1 MKHFLALSLLV
12 TLVVGVHLAADPVKE
27 EPFIPYSPE
36 VLGQGGSFA
45 AVAEGYNS
53 FFTNPAGFAFT
64 EGEGTFPSVT
74 SWAHAKPD
82 SILPM
87 FAAIDG
93 DNETEAGTTEQ
104 VVVDRLQEQL
114 TGNGFGLG
122 SALGFGY
129 VGDHLA
135 LGLSYGIDSYFYGR
149 SFPLGVTGES
159 TTELTFIAGYAGS
172 LQLGPVELAAGAD
185 LRPLLRVRSFINSD
199 TTASIIT
206 DFTGVDT
213 GTEEDASILENIQA
227 LNGWGVGIDA
237 GIIARYR
244 GVSLAVQ
251 GRDLFNT
258 RLRYSLN
265 SAEDVIDALQQR
277 GLPADSEESIAA
289 GDYVIPM
296 ELSFGV
302 AYQPDLGELSNIVD
316 PEIHAQLTD
325 PFKLT
330 DEDRDRPRSFW
341 TRLHLGTEV
350 TMLNFFDLRV
360 GVNQGYLTLGAGMDL
375 LFLETHFSVFT
386 RELGRYPG
394 DRPTSGAALEFALR
408 M

>member
-1 MKHFLALSLLV
+1 MKRSLAYILLLLLLLLSPA
-12 TLVVGVHLAADPVKE
+12 TADPVKE
-27 EPFIPYSPE
+27 KPLIPYSPE
-36 VLGQGGSFA
+36 LLGQGGSFT

-53 FFTNPAGFAFT
+53 FFTNPAGFAYT
-64 EGEGTFPSVT
+64 EGEGTFPSLTTWV
-74 SWAHAKPD
+74 HAKPD
-82 SILPM
+82 SVLPM
-87 FAAIDG
+87 LATIDG
-93 DNETEAGTTEQ
+93 DNENEEGSTEQ
-104 VVVDRLQEQL
+104 AVVDRLEEQL

-122 SALGFGY
+122 TALGFGY
-129 VGDHLA
+129 IGERLA

-159 TTELTFIAGYAGS
+159 VTELTFIAGYAGKF
-172 LQLGPVELAAGAD
+172 QVGPVELAAGAD
-185 LRPLLRVRSFINSD
+185 LRPMIRVRSFINSD

-213 GTEEDASILENIQA
+213 GTDGEGSVLENIRA
-227 LNGWGVGIDA
+227 FNGWGVGLDA
-237 GIIARYR
+237 GLIARY
-244 GVSLAVQ
+244 GAFSLGVQ

-258 RLRYSLN
+258 RLRYSVN
-265 SAEDVIDALQQR
+265 SAQDVIDALQQG
-277 GLPADSEESIAA
+277 GLPANSVESIST
-289 GDYVIPM
+289 GDYIIPM

-302 AYQPDLGELSNIVD
+302 GYQPNLGALSAVVD
-316 PEIHAQLTD
+316 PEIHAQVTDPFGLTD
-325 PFKLT
+325 PNP
-330 DEDRDRPRSFW
+330 DRPRSFW

-350 TMLNFFDLRV
+350 TMLNFFDLRA

-394 DRPTSGAALEFALR
+394 DRPTSGAALEFTLR